1 MMFIFLIAFCSIP
14 VLNGGVSGLSPWLQK
29 RFSTAFT
36 TIETHKP
43 VATYDCVY
51 VDINEHIH
59 HQVRRATSS
68 EELVQLVLKRV
79 KSLLRSTK
87 PRRLVVLAVDGPGPL
102 AKVLVQRQRRR
113 KDAAK
118 SARKDAAAG
127 GGSGTGAGGLD
138 KLALTPGAPFMLLLS
153 DALEA
158 WARER
163 ISTTVSYV
171 VSGAHVAGE
180 GEVKCLGH
188 LLEATREAS
197 TTAVSSSSRELKSW
211 PLTHVLHGGDSD
223 LLLMALAAGTFT
235 HIQYTHFMHPTP
247 STHPIISTQHIFSH
261 TLRLAADVAHVSVLP
276 YDRPTLMFSAD
287 QCRKALAQILPSNGA
302 TGRRALDL
310 VCLAVLCSGNDYIP
324 AMPSAP
330 LDTVTHPT

>member
-1 MMFIFLIAFCSIP
+1 MLRKFIILLVLFCSLPI
-14 VLNGGVSGLSPWLQK
+14 LINGGVSGLSPWLQK
-29 RFSTAFT
+29 RFPSAFT
-36 TIETHKP
+36 SIETFKP
-43 VATYDCVY
+43 VENFDCVY

-68 EELVQLVLKRV
+68 EELVELVLRRV

-87 PRRLVVLAVDGPGPL
+87 PKRLVVLAVDGPGPL

-118 SARKDAAAG
+118 SARKEAANG
-127 GGSGTGAGGLD
+127 NNSVNLD

-163 ISTTVSYV
+163 ASTTVSYI

-188 LLEATREAS
+188 LLEATRDIDS
-197 TTAVSSSSRELKSW
+197 KRSIKSW

-223 LLLMALAAGTFT
+223 LLLMALAAGTNPCSLTIYNSLIFNT
-235 HIQYTHFMHPTP
+235 HTSYVFSTP
-247 STHPIISTQHIFSH
+247 YG
-261 TLRLAADVAHVSVLP
+261 L
-276 YDRPTLMFSAD
+276 
-287 QCRKALAQILPSNGA
+287 
-302 TGRRALDL
+302 
-310 VCLAVLCSGNDYIP
+310 
-324 AMPSAP
+324 
-330 LDTVTHPT
+330 

>member
-1 MMFIFLIAFCSIP
+1 MLQNEQRVKGFPVLLRSAQHNSQNMLFVILIVFCSLP
-14 VLNGGVSGLSPWLQK
+14 VLINGGVSGLSPWMQK
-29 RFSTAFT
+29 RFPSAFT
-36 TIETHKP
+36 SIETYKP
-43 VATYDCVY
+43 VANFDCVY

-68 EELVQLVLKRV
+68 EELVELVLRRV

-102 AKVLVQRQRRR
+102 AKVLVQRHRRR

-118 SARKDAAAG
+118 SARKEAAS
-127 GGSGTGAGGLD
+127 GGSNSGGLD

-163 ISTTVSYV
+163 VVSTTVSYV

-188 LLEATREAS
+188 LLEATRAMNITRS
-197 TTAVSSSSRELKSW
+197 MKSW
-211 PLTHVLHGGDSD
+211 PLTHVMHGGDSD
-223 LLLMALAAGTFT
+223 LLLMALAAGAYPNT
-235 HIQYTHFMHPTP
+235 
-247 STHPIISTQHIFSH
+247 IIIYI
-261 TLRLAADVAHVSVLP
+261 LSV
-276 YDRPTLMFSAD
+276 
-287 QCRKALAQILPSNGA
+287 
-302 TGRRALDL
+302 
-310 VCLAVLCSGNDYIP
+310 
-324 AMPSAP
+324 
-330 LDTVTHPT
+330 

>member
-1 MMFIFLIAFCSIP
+1 MTNMMFFVLIASCSIP
-14 VLNGGVSGLSPWLQK
+14 VLYGGVSGLNPWLQK
-29 RFSTAFT
+29 RFPSAFISVDT
-36 TIETHKP
+36 YKP
-43 VATYDCVY
+43 VANFDCVY

-68 EELVQLVLKRV
+68 DDLVHLVIQRV

-127 GGSGTGAGGLD
+127 GSKTGGLD
-138 KLALTPGAPFMLLLS
+138 KLALTPGAPFMLFLS

-163 ISTTVSYV
+163 VSTTVSWV

-197 TTAVSSSSRELKSW
+197 STATATSTAAVSSRATKSF

-223 LLLMALAAGTFT
+223 LLLMALAAGTNTINPPFSLNPPYST
-235 HIQYTHFMHPTP
+235 NITSLSTSPL
-247 STHPIISTQHIFSH
+247 STH
-261 TLRLAADVAHVSVLP
+261 
-276 YDRPTLMFSAD
+276 LMVDS
-287 QCRKALAQILPSNGA
+287 P
-302 TGRRALDL
+302 
-310 VCLAVLCSGNDYIP
+310 ND
-324 AMPSAP
+324 
-330 LDTVTHPT
+330 